1 MPQALAH
8 SRPRAPFGIP
18 PESTVWPVLL
28 AVAVALAAGANTL
41 LNGFAYDDLPIIVN
55 NPAVT
60 QAGHAAEAWTQ
71 DYWAHA
77 RGYDAGRDLLYR
89 PLTVYSYRLNHAVGG
104 LQPFGYHLVNVGL
117 HVAVAGLVVLVSR
130 RAGGSA
136 RASALVGAVFAA
148 MPIHTEAVA
157 NVVGRAELLVAL
169 FTLSAVLLAIRMS
182 TGAVSGGT
190 VKRSPGEAE
199 TELVRARSPAT
210 SDPPPGWHGSG
221 ALRNEALQTR
231 EQART
236 AASPATTAL
245 RSAALVAMILAAL
258 LSKESGIAAVVLAP
272 LFALAA
278 GWQGSGTPPN
288 AALLARAKIA
298 PGAFVWT
305 AALAAVALS
314 IYLPLRYHAL
324 GGRLVQATVPSPIA
338 NALVDAPAAERFW
351 SAWQLLGLYVAKTFW
366 PQTLCM
372 DYSYAALQP
381 ASSPLRLHVWIG
393 GLSVV
398 ALLAFGGLMWRRG
411 RRVLAACAVAVLLAY
426 LPVSNTVF
434 LLKTLFAERVWYL
447 PSALM
452 AVVLGI
458 AVDGWL
464 TSPRRLKLGHWVVLI
479 VVLAGL
485 ARSGVRNAEW
495 RDNWALFTSA
505 YRVHPTSAPIL
516 FALGDLRA
524 RARAPGGI
532 ALLERCVQL
541 APGLF
546 DAQLALGRAYLAAG
560 DADRAVAPL
569 QAAAMQH
576 AAHPDVQRLLAEAAR
591 RVADSRRDELDTLHT
606 RFAQSATLP
615 DLLAWTDALGQAG
628 RNADALAALTGAADR
643 FGDQPAFHRAHAA
656 ALMQAGQAD
665 AALAAYRT
673 CLELNPAQPNVLVEL
688 ATALLDR
695 HQPTDVPEAARLID
709 RAVALAPSNPQVLI
723 AHAELLA
730 MQGDRRDAVAT
741 YRRLLKSLP
750 PGALRSIVEARL
762 TALEKP

>member
-8 SRPRAPFGIP
+8 TRPRAPFGIP

-28 AVAVALAAGANTL
+28 AGVVALAAGANTL

-104 LQPFGYHLVNVGL
+104 LGPFGYHLVNVGL
-117 HVAVAGLVVLVSR
+117 HVTVAGLVVLVSR
-130 RAGGSA
+130 RAGGST
-136 RASALVGAVFAA
+136 RASVLVGALFAA

-182 TGAVSGGT
+182 TCAVSGGT

-199 TELVRARSPAT
+199 TGLLHARSPAT
-210 SDPPPGWHGSG
+210 S
-221 ALRNEALQTR
+221 
-231 EQART
+231 
-236 AASPATTAL
+236 AASPATTAVH
-245 RSAALVAMILAAL
+245 AVALVTLILAAL
-258 LSKESGIAAVVLAP
+258 LSKESGFAAVLLAP

-278 GWQGSGTPPN
+278 GWQGSETPQD
-288 AALLARAKIA
+288 AALPTRETAGHRKSAMRAT
-298 PGAFVWT
+298 VRV
-305 AALAAVALS
+305 AALATVALA

-338 NALVDAPAAERFW
+338 NPLVDAPAAERFW
-351 SAWQLLGLYVAKTFW
+351 SAWQLLGLYVAKTVW

-381 ASSPLRLHVWIG
+381 ASSPLLLHVWIG

-447 PSALM
+447 PSALL

-458 AVDGWL
+458 AADGWL
-464 TSPRRLKLGHWVVLI
+464 TSPRRLKLGHWGALI
-479 VVLAGL
+479 IVLAGL

-560 DADRAVAPL
+560 DADRALAPL

-591 RVADSRRDELDTLHT
+591 RVADSRRDELDTLHA
-606 RFAQSATLP
+606 RFAKSATLP
-615 DLLAWTDALGQAG
+615 DLLAWTEALGQAG
-628 RNADALAALTGAADR
+628 RNADALAALTEAADR
-643 FGDQPAFHRAHAA
+643 FGDQPAYHRAHAA

-673 CLELNPAQPNVLVEL
+673 CLELDPAQPNVLVEL
-688 ATALLDR
+688 AAALLDR
-695 HQPTDVPEAARLID
+695 HEPTDGPEAALLIE
-709 RAVALAPSNPQVLI
+709 RAVALAPSDPQVLI
-723 AHAELLA
+723 AHAEMSA
-730 MQGDRRDAVAT
+730 MQGDRRNAVAT
-741 YRRLLKSLP
+741 YQRLLKSLP
-750 PGALRSIVEARL
+750 PGELRSIIEARL